1 MHETK
6 RNPKATREATPTC
19 NRIAE
24 KRKQLVGSSKRNRL
38 FGKFGIS
45 LAADLQTRRRGC
57 LEIKAGA
64 RATDKTEI
72 QTETCFNPYSIKGC
86 SFLGLRHGFMDHP
99 ASSKSNRETLRHN
112 LSPEPSVAFSNISG
126 VELPEAR
133 EKGTGTGRV
142 VNPTLETLQM
152 APYKKKPNRLVPTS
166 SFLTKVG
173 FFLFPVS
180 GVHGHLVG
188 KLRTCLWQE
197 TGQKYLPFLLSVF
210 LQRENMLPSIFDFI
224 PVKMYALQKWNG
236 FCTIFFIILKDLL
249 SFCGIA
255 AWFTGL
261 RWLLDFLNDIREC
274 LPIFSR
280 GMHPNLILM
289 NLYGPSLKEPLQ
301 TRFLRIWFILKK
313 HFCHLCRGFAIHR
326 NSYGLVY
333 MLLICHGN
341 NLSITYA

>member
-19 NRIAE
+19 DRIAE
-24 KRKQLVGSSKRNRL
+24 KRKQLVGSSKRNRV
-38 FGKFGIS
+38 FSKFGIS
-45 LAADLQTRRRGC
+45 LAAVLQTRRRGV
-57 LEIKAGA
+57 LEIKACA

-72 QTETCFNPYSIKGC
+72 QPETCFNPHSIKGC

-99 ASSKSNRETLRHN
+99 ASSQSNRETLWHN
-112 LSPEPSVAFSNISG
+112 LSSEPSLAFSNIFG

-142 VNPTLETLQM
+142 INPTMETLQM
-152 APYKKKPNRLVPTS
+152 APYKKKPNGLAPTL
-166 SFLTKVG
+166 SFLTKAG

-180 GVHGHLVG
+180 GAPGRLG
-188 KLRTCLWQE
+188 DKLRTCPWQE
-197 TGQKYLPFLLSVF
+197 TGQKYPPFLLSVF
-210 LQRENMLPSIFDFI
+210 LQKENMLPSIFDFI
-224 PVKMYALQKWNG
+224 PVKMYALQKWND

-249 SFCGIA
+249 SFCGIV

-261 RWLLDFLNDIREC
+261 RWLLDFLNDTRE
-274 LPIFSR
+274 LIPISFR
-280 GMHPNLILM
+280 GTHPNLILM
-289 NLYGPSLKEPLQ
+289 NLYGHSLKEPLQ
-301 TRFLRIWFILKK
+301 TQFLRIWFILKK
-313 HFCHLCRGFAIHR
+313 HFCHLCRGFEIHR